1 MKKIIIA
8 IAAVVAA
15 VTAIVL
21 VAGIKNL
28 DKEFTSGEH
37 QFFVFT

>member
-8 IAAVVAA
+8 IAAIIAA

-28 DKEFTSGEH
+28 NKEFTSGEH
-37 QFFVFT
+37 QFIAF